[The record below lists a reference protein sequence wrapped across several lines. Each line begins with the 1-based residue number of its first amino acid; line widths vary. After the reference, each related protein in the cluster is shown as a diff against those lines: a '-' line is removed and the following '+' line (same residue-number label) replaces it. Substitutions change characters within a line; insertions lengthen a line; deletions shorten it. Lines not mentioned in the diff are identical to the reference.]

1 MFFEY
6 LFYILKVQ
14 VYRKSGVIKD
24 TLKNY
29 SRIRGLFISYNDI
42 PNQAELI
49 QNCLEAVDFF
59 LMGTMR
65 ISLFLVFSALNVKSY
80 FALRFKWVD

>member
-42 PNQAELI
+42 PNQAELK

-65 ISLFLVFSALNVKSY
+65 ISLFLIFSALNVKSY

>member
-42 PNQAELI
+42 PNQAELK

-65 ISLFLVFSALNVKSY
+65 ISLFLVFSALNVQSY